1 MLKVDGLIDVEW
13 QKISIIENIPT
24 SETIYTIKSI
34 PKSTRQ
40 LRLTFIREGWTNLV
54 LDDVEIITGGIS
66 RSILENYNN
75 LNVGATTSFIINN
88 LSTGETGFYYKI
100 RAFTL
105 DGNVSLFSKN
115 QYVDWNSTSIQEN
128 STNSEVLIVNIDEYD
143 NINCRSLQAEI
154 VSIYPLTADNARL
167 L

>member
-75 LNVGATTSFIINN
+75 LNVGN

-128 STNSEVLIVNIDEYD
+128 SANSEVLIVNIDEYD